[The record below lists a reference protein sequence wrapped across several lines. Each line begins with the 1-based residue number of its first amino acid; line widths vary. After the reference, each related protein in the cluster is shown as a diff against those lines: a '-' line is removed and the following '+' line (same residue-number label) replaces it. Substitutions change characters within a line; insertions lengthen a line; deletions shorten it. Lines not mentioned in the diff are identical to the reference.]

1 MTRVG
6 TFQQTSRQHLV
17 SQVILKTFTVPGT
30 KGSGCR
36 LLPFD
41 LRHPERRHKLQ
52 TTRACGWAED
62 FVAFDSSTA
71 EELWGSVERK
81 VPAALAAVHAGVP
94 FTDPNHAS
102 VLRDLIVLHFV
113 RSLHYREIHLGAF
126 AKVRASLLNSLVQTH
141 GKQLHDEALRET
153 GLHLTDRGALGAYA
167 ELPIGR
173 SETVRD
179 HESGK
184 LFRTSVESTFR
195 KVQARASTWQV
206 EIHTPA
212 SGKFLIGDNPAVT
225 LNQSSGVTEWGMPFG
240 DATSIVLP
248 IGPQHLVALGPRNMA
263 GTLSAADVVVLN
275 TVQVYSAR
283 RYVYMHPRSG
293 LEAFVTQ
300 AARERP
306 PIQVQA

>member
-1 MTRVG
+1 M
-6 TFQQTSRQHLV
+6 QQTSRQHLV
-17 SQVILKTFTVPGT
+17 SQVILKRFTMPGSR
-30 KGSGCR
+30 GSGCR

-41 LRHPERRHKLQ
+41 LQYPERRHKLQ
-52 TTRACGWAED
+52 TTRACGWVED
-62 FVAFDSSTA
+62 FVAFESAAA
-71 EELWGSVERK
+71 EELWGSIERK
-81 VPAALAAVHAGVP
+81 VPAALAAVQAGAP
-94 FTDPNHAS
+94 FVDPGHAS

-113 RSLHYREIHLGAF
+113 RSLHYREVHVSAF
-126 AKVRASLLNSLVQTH
+126 TKVRADLRSSLVQIY
-141 GKQLHDEALRET
+141 GKQLRYEALRET
-153 GLHLTDRGALGAYA
+153 GLHLAGRRALGAYA
-167 ELPIGR
+167 ELLIDR

-184 LFRTSVESTFR
+184 LFRTSIESTFR
-195 KVQARASTWQV
+195 KVQTRASSWQA

-225 LNQSSGVTEWGMPFG
+225 LNQNGGIMDWGMPFG

-248 IGPQHLVALGPRNMA
+248 IGPQHLVALGPRNKV
-263 GTLSAADVVVLN
+263 GTLSAADVDILN
-275 TVQVYSAR
+275 TVQIYAAR

-306 PIQVQA
+306 PAQVQG